1 MKKIGNIEQLKKWM
15 INRSTDSIR
24 CRIYG
29 VQAYGISKHEYN
41 VIVEFAKQ
49 GGRYYFI
56 DRDGNR
62 FLASRYEDAERVA
75 GEIIENVQAAFN
87 VAIDLTREFMTT
99 GKVNVDSEL
108 IDLFLELCD
117 VSGLEYES
125 RKFHVTDDGDSYT
138 TYTLK
143 GDTIKAP
150 EQTAQTSGEQFDGEQ
165 IDETAADE
173 QGNENDEQDNEN
185 SEQDNENGETAA
197 ACEPSKLAGILA
209 KVKSSARKV
218 CEKVA
223 LIMALAVVMVVT
235 FATLFSLIYIL
246 PDLLDLFGI
255 ECGSWAAVAL
265 SLLLFCT
272 VIIDACVFV
281 ELNTMAAIDYFFPSL
296 FGSAQK
302 PGFTKPFPFW
312 YRLVRESL

>member
-1 MKKIGNIEQLKKWM
+1 MKKNNIKQLKKWM
-15 INRSTDSIR
+15 VNRSTDSIR

-62 FLASRYEDAERVA
+62 FLASHYEDAERVA

-87 VAIDLTREFMTT
+87 VVIDLTREFMTT

-125 RKFHVTDDGDSYT
+125 RKFNVTDDGECFT
-138 TYTLK
+138 TYILK
-143 GDTIKAP
+143 GGIIEAP
-150 EQTAQTSGEQFDGEQ
+150 EQTA
-165 IDETAADE
+165 ADE
-173 QGNENDEQDNEN
+173 QDGENEEQ
-185 SEQDNENGETAA
+185 SNENGENATV
-197 ACEPSKLAGILA
+197 CEPSKLAGILA
-209 KVKSSARKV
+209 KVKGSARKV

-223 LIMALAVVMVVT
+223 LIMALVLVMAVT
-235 FATLFSLIYIL
+235 FTAFFGLIYFL

-255 ECGSWAAVAL
+255 ECGSWAAIAL

-272 VIIDACVFV
+272 VIIDTCVFV
-281 ELNTMAAIDYFFPSL
+281 ELNTMAAIDHFFPSL

-302 PGFTKPFPFW
+302 PGFTKPFCFW
-312 YRLVRESL
+312 YRLISESL